1 MMLNK
6 EAYKVTNDNLIYDSS
21 HPLDARN
28 VPVTVQTGTPG
39 TVKRGQVLDFES
51 TGYKPHAENGTVSAV
66 VAEDTPYTGEDATV
80 AVPVYISGTFRETA
94 CITDTALSAQDR
106 EEFRSKGIYLK

>member
-1 MMLNK
+1 MFLNK

-21 HPLDARN
+21 HHIDARN
-28 VPVTVQTGTPG
+28 VPVTVQTGAPG
-39 TVKRGQVLDFES
+39 IIKRGQVLDFEG
-51 TGYKPHAENGTVSAV
+51 TGYKPHTENGTVSAI

-80 AVPVYISGTFRETA
+80 AVYISGTFRETT
-94 CITDTALSAQDR
+94 CITDTALSIQDR

>member
-28 VPVTVQTGTPG
+28 SGC
-39 TVKRGQVLDFES
+39 
-51 TGYKPHAENGTVSAV
+51 SA
-66 VAEDTPYTGEDATV
+66 
-80 AVPVYISGTFRETA
+80 YISSNVMSVLSPFPGLFPVQFIPEAALTLPS
-94 CITDTALSAQDR
+94 CISDESDSMSAYINAMK
-106 EEFRSKGIYLK
+106 KGGKH

>member
-1 MMLNK
+1 MLLNK

-21 HPLDARN
+21 HPIDARN
-28 VPVTVQTGTPG
+28 VPVTVQTGAPG
-39 TVKRGQVLDFES
+39 IIKRGQVLDFEG
-51 TGYKPHAENGTVSAV
+51 TGYKPHTENGTVSAI

-94 CITDTALSAQDR
+94 CITDTALSIQDR